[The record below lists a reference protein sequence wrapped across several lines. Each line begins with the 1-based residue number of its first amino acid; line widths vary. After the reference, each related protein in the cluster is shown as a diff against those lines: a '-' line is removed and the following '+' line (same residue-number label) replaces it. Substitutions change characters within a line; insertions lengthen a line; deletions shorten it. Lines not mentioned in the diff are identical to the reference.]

1 MEIRNWNQ
9 TQVKAVEKVK
19 DFYKNLEN
27 NDDVSNDSMDDDD
40 DVSSE
45 DECDDGDDKED
56 GFYWE
61 LFNGDGDLK
70 EKYVKGCFGGVC
82 EFTCLVCGG
91 VSEKYGK
98 RFKDC
103 VGLVQHAVTVKKTKR
118 RRGHRVFGKV
128 VCRVLGW
135 DIDRLPSSSVAE
147 CKNSELQVTDNNAEK
162 DLNTASS
169 STLINQIM
177 DSGNSNREAD
187 DVSEVVDGES
197 MVCEDVAVITNVE
210 EENKTK
216 QVLNEAVG
224 NCQQS
229 LQELVINNGDGSST
243 SKKVDD
249 KE

>member
-1 MEIRNWNQ
+1 
-9 TQVKAVEKVK
+9 
-19 DFYKNLEN
+19 
-27 NDDVSNDSMDDDD
+27 MDDDD
-40 DVSSE
+40 DDDDVIIE
-45 DECDDGDDKED
+45 DECDDDDKEH

-61 LFNGDGDLK
+61 LFNGDEVLK
-70 EKYVKGCFGGVC
+70 EKYVKGCLGGVC

-91 VSEKYGK
+91 VSEKHGK

-103 VGLVQHAVTVKKTKR
+103 VGLVQHAVTVNKTKR

-147 CKNSELQVTDNNAEK
+147 CKNAELQGTDNNADK
-162 DLNTASS
+162 DFNTASS
-169 STLINQIM
+169 STGLNQIM
-177 DSGNSNREAD
+177 DSGNSNRKVD
-187 DVSEVVDGES
+187 DVLVDGES
-197 MVCEDVAVITNVE
+197 MVCEDSAVITNVE

-216 QVLNEAVG
+216 QVLDESVG

-229 LQELVINNGDGSST
+229 LQELVINNGAGSST

-249 KE
+249 ME